1 MDMDKEFIKLA
12 ISPPNKNDRRLIMH
26 GDFIDSELV
35 DILCNVSSPNMVKGF
50 ADSRTDTSLSK
61 TPYNIELK
69 CPNCGDTFVREGN
82 REIILKILKTT
93 RNSRRDSHFYW
104 CNADIN
110 LLWCDKCKTE
120 KEERDRLEKI
130 RIEKENETFRDYYI
144 EQYINPN
151 RSFKSEIRPWERISS
166 IMDKFKCDEFVKKAV
181 ASLTYYEFL
190 NTPYWEGV
198 RQYKLKKAEYKCELC
213 GKSGILNVHHKTYD
227 RHGMEH
233 VRSVADKDLIVLCKD
248 CHRKFH
254 EKLINNR
261 KEN

>member
-1 MDMDKEFIKLA
+1 MK
-12 ISPPNKNDRRLIMH
+12 KNEQYLKVSSRRL
-26 GDFIDSELV
+26 GSLLSELG
-35 DILCNVSSPNMVKGF
+35 I
-50 ADSRTDTSLSK
+50 
-61 TPYNIELK
+61 
-69 CPNCGDTFVREGN
+69 
-82 REIILKILKTT
+82 
-93 RNSRRDSHFYW
+93 SH
-104 CNADIN
+104 
-110 LLWCDKCKTE
+110 
-120 KEERDRLEKI
+120 
-130 RIEKENETFRDYYI
+130 
-144 EQYINPN
+144 
-151 RSFKSEIRPWERISS
+151 
-166 IMDKFKCDEFVKKAV
+166 DEFVKKAV